1 MTKYA
6 WTGFFAC
13 PKTFRKRFI
22 QGLAD
27 SDGTVRP
34 YVVEITSTPNTEL
47 VTRIL
52 HSLGLTSAYSRKEY
66 GEMLRTVV
74 RNAEA
79 VTLPIFNEFT
89 KGYRYQLLMSYT
101 RK

>member
-1 MTKYA
+1 MD
-6 WTGFFAC
+6 WTFGMSRD
-13 PKTFRKRFI
+13 FRKRFI
-22 QGLAD
+22 QGLGD

-47 VTRIL
+47 VTKL
-52 HSLGLTSAYSRKEY
+52 LQSLGLTSAYSRKEN

-79 VTLPIFNEFT
+79 ASLPVFNEFT
-89 KGYRYQLLMSYT
+89 KGYRYQRLMSFT

>member
-1 MTKYA
+1 MDWIFGTS
-6 WTGFFAC
+6 
-13 PKTFRKRFI
+13 PDFRKRFI

-47 VTRIL
+47 VTRVL
-52 HSLGLTSAYSRKEY
+52 HSLGLTSAYGREEN

-79 VTLPIFNEFT
+79 ANLPIFNEFT
-89 KGYRYQLLMSYT
+89 KGYRYQKLMSYT
-101 RK
+101 HK

>member
-1 MTKYA
+1 MH
-6 WTGFFAC
+6 GLDFSHV
-13 PKTFRKRFI
+13 RKLLGSGSYR
-22 QGLAD
+22 
-27 SDGTVRP
+27 DGTVRP